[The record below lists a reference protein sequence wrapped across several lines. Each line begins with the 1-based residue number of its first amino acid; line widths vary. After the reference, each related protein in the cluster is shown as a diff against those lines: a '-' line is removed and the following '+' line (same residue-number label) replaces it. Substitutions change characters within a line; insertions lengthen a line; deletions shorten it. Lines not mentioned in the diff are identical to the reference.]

1 MTGEQSQQRLEI
13 IKDAAKLCRQVWVQ
27 TDFDEIDASRDI
39 QDEFASRIAT
49 ATNTGSVAQ
58 FLDNLASKWGVR
70 SIDDPED
77 EVLDIVERYDADES
91 DVSSNKFLRTVRENN
106 TLTTLMTKKIGDQ
119 E

>member
-1 MTGEQSQQRLEI
+1 MTGNNSEQRLEI
-13 IKDAAKLCRQVWVQ
+13 IKDASKIARQVWVE

-49 ATNTGSVAQ
+49 ATNTGTVAQ

-70 SIDDPED
+70 SIDDPND
-77 EVLDIVERYDADES
+77 EIVDLVEKYDLGEA

-106 TLTTLMTKKIGDQ
+106 TLTVLMVKNQGDQ